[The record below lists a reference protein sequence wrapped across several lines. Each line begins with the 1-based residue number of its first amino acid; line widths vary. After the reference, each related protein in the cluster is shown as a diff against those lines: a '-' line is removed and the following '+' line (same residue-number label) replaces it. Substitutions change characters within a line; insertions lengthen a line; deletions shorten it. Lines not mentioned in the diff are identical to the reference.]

1 MFSEYE
7 MFARIPGGA
16 AVAIRFD
23 GKGFITEVGFEGDPG
38 SFEPVEYHDSFEQ
51 AAFGAVSIVKFTS
64 IVSETDHSIPVV
76 SDGELYS
83 NASYRV
89 AQGCVVIPLR

>member
-1 MFSEYE
+1 

-23 GKGFITEVGFEGDPG
+23 GKGFITEVGFEDDAT
-38 SFEPVEYHDSFEQ
+38 SFESVAYHDSFEQ
-51 AAFGAVSIVKFTS
+51 AAFGAVAIVKHTS
-64 IVSETDHSIPVV
+64 IVDGVDESIPVV
-76 SDGELYS
+76 SEAELYS

-89 AQGCVVIPLR
+89 AQGCVVVPLR